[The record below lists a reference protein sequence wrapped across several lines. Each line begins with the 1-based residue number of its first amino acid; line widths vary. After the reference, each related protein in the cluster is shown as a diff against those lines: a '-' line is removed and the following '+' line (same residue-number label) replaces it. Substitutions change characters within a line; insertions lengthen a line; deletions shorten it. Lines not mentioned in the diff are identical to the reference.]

1 MASSVRKLLPAW
13 LLPCALLA
21 ACGTYGPGAL
31 KPGDDVAAVQHEL
44 GPPTHRYPLAEG
56 RTRLEFARG
65 PFGKHTYM
73 VDMDDATQR
82 VAAINQVLDDA
93 HFNQVRAGMP
103 RAELLRLLGRPA
115 ETRGGGWQP
124 GEVWSWRYET
134 PFCDWFQVSLDP
146 QGRVIDSAHGPDPLC
161 DRRDARGD

>member
-1 MASSVRKLLPAW
+1 MRTRTLRSTL
-13 LLPCALLA
+13 ALALSAGLA
-21 ACGTYGPGAL
+21 ACATYGPGAL
-31 KPGDDVAAVQHEL
+31 KAGDDAAAVQREL
-44 GPPTHRYPLAEG
+44 GAPTARYPMTGG

-73 VDMDDATQR
+73 VDLDAAQR
-82 VAAINQVLDDA
+82 VLAVEQVLDDA

-103 RAELLRLLGRPA
+103 RDELLRLLGRPA

-124 GEVWSWRYET
+124 GQVWSWRYET

-161 DRRDARGD
+161 DRRDLRGD

>member
-1 MASSVRKLLPAW
+1 MRTRTLRRTAAALAL
-13 LLPCALLA
+13 CAGVV
-21 ACGTYGPGAL
+21 ACATYGPGAL
-31 KPGDDVAAVQHEL
+31 KAGDDAAAVQREL
-44 GPPTHRYPLAEG
+44 GAPTARYPMPGG

-73 VDMDDATQR
+73 VDLDGSQR
-82 VAAINQVLDDA
+82 VLAVEQVLDDA
-93 HFNQVRAGMP
+93 HFNRVLAGMP
-103 RAELLRLLGRPA
+103 RDDLLRLLGRPA

-124 GEVWSWRYET
+124 GQVWSWRYET

-161 DRRDARGD
+161 DRRDRHGD